1 MRLFRMIRMLKILAG
16 GESGTTL
23 IEILAALAIMGVIIP
38 AFLTGLVTTSR
49 AAIITDEQATADSLA
64 VSQMEWVKNE
74 SYSANA
80 TEYSPAPIPG
90 SDDYAG
96 YSVVIAAE
104 PLHDPDDG
112 IQRIAVTVKHSDKEI
127 ITLEGYKVD
136 R

>member
-1 MRLFRMIRMLKILAG
+1 MM
-16 GESGTTL
+16 L
-23 IEILAALAIMGVIIP
+23 IEILVALAILGVIVP
-38 AFLTGLVTTSR
+38 AFLTGLATTSR

-80 TEYSPAPIPG
+80 TGYSPAPLPG
-90 SDDYAG
+90 GDDYAG
-96 YSVVIAAE
+96 YSVIIAAE
-104 PLHDPDDG
+104 PLRDPDDG

-127 ITLEGYKVD
+127 ITLKGYKVD